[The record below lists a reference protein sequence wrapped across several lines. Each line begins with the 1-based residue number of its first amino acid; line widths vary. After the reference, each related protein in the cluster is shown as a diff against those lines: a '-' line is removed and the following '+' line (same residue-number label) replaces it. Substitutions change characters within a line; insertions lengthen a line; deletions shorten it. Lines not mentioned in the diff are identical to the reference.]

1 MSSDKTTSRFLA
13 FVSCGF
19 AGAVVI
25 GLGVWQLGVA
35 QSDSHTTSD
44 SGIIPAMTSDSPVPA
59 AISGNNPSN
68 NPPAPTPNGNDR
80 DTHNNDE
87 EESQPPGN
95 SNDIK
100 RDPLL
105 PPRAYVAPDR
115 GNQPKNTPGNV
126 NTFVPPIIAE
136 NVPRGHNSTPPPYE
150 DGSSTTPFDTKHLT
164 TATTTTSPAHVPL
177 SEDSQE
183 SGPDPLPTPT
193 ATPAM
198 QAPQS
203 IPTKRDNQALPAP
216 NTPSNYTTQNQP
228 QTTPN
233 SNTLTHQ
240 DQIPTNLQ

>member
-1 MSSDKTTSRFLA
+1 MSSEKTTSRFLA

-19 AGAVVI
+19 AGAIVI
-25 GLGVWQLGVA
+25 GLGVWQLGVV
-35 QSDSHTTSD
+35 QSDSHATSD
-44 SGIIPAMTSDSPVPA
+44 SGIIPAMTSDSPIPA
-59 AISGNNPSN
+59 AISGGNPSN

-87 EESQPPGN
+87 EESQPPGKP
-95 SNDIK
+95 NDIK

-150 DGSSTTPFDTKHLT
+150 DGSSTTPFDTTHST
-164 TATTTTSPAHVPL
+164 TTTTTSPANAPL
-177 SEDSQE
+177 SEDSRE
-183 SGPDPLPTPT
+183 NASEPLP
-193 ATPAM
+193 
-198 QAPQS
+198 
-203 IPTKRDNQALPAP
+203 IPTVPPGMQMPQGMPTKQDSQALLSP
-216 NTPSNYTTQNQP
+216 NTRSNYTTQNQP

-233 SNTLTHQ
+233 SNILTQQ